1 MLQNGDANG
10 TVQTEMASDIR
21 PEQIFQFMQFFL
33 WDIIHY
39 SFHPMWH
46 YIIPDIGSNN
56 FVGHQTK
63 QPIEAIF

>member
-1 MLQNGDANG
+1 MLQNGDANNN
-10 TVQTEMASDIR
+10 VQTEMASDGR

-46 YIIPDIGSNN
+46 YIIPDIRSNN
-56 FVGHQTK
+56 FIGHQTK